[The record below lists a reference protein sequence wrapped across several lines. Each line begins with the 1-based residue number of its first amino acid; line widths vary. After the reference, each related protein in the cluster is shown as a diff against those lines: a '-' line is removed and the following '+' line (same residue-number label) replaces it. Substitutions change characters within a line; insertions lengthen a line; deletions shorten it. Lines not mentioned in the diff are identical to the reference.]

1 MEKQYNN
8 STIQNEGTAELDEM
22 RRQLSEM
29 KEQLDGQE
37 IINERLIAESMSGKM
52 SWIKKLVWIEI
63 ASLPFIFLLWIFIKE
78 WLQLS
83 WANVLFMFAMCI
95 IDVWFDYRINVKGI
109 SDDDYMRSNLVAT
122 INKLVTMKRRRGL
135 QTLIMVSVLVAWL
148 VWTGIEAFSHVPL
161 NADTI
166 ENAAMVGG
174 LAGMCIGAVAGIIAA
189 IVIFRK
195 MQRTNDEL
203 ISQIKDL

>member
-1 MEKQYNN
+1 MEKQNN
-8 STIQNEGTAELDEM
+8 NGITQNTGTAELDEM

-29 KEQLDGQE
+29 KKQLDGQE

-52 SWIKKLVWIEI
+52 SWIKKFVWIEI
-63 ASLPFIFLLWIFIKE
+63 ASLPVIFLLWIAIKG

-83 WANVLFMFAMCI
+83 WANVLFMFIMCVV
-95 IDVWFDYRINVKGI
+95 DVWFDYRINVKGI
-109 SDDDYMRSNLVAT
+109 SDDDYMRCNLVAT

-135 QTLIMVSVLVAWL
+135 QTLIMVSVCVAWF

-166 ENAAMVGG
+166 ENAAMTGG
-174 LAGMCIGAVAGIIAA
+174 LVGMCIGAVAGIIAA
-189 IVIFRK
+189 VVIFRK